1 MTPLQEESPMFRVTN
16 QLHQQYSVV
25 RYASI
30 EDLPMKLFL
39 RIIKNEDL
47 SILGFPTKEENEKVW
62 SKMLEEY
69 KKLDPDNEFSK
80 VLDSKRDME
89 YHICRYEAINIAIH
103 CLSTEY
109 NEELVAM
116 LASHGY
122 IIRKESYDPDLIKA
136 KKFSESIKIV
146 IKEIEDS
153 LKKESQEGVMSF
165 EKIIIKFNT
174 VMGFKIADTNS
185 ITVTEYYALKEEV
198 SEKAK
203 SMKSKNNERRR

>member
-1 MTPLQEESPMFRVTN
+1 M
-16 QLHQQYSVV
+16 
-25 RYASI
+25 
-30 EDLPMKLFL
+30 
-39 RIIKNEDL
+39 
-47 SILGFPTKEENEKVW
+47 
-62 SKMLEEY
+62 
-69 KKLDPDNEFSK
+69 
-80 VLDSKRDME
+80 
-89 YHICRYEAINIAIH
+89 
-103 CLSTEY
+103 
-109 NEELVAM
+109 
-116 LASHGY
+116 
-122 IIRKESYDPDLIKA
+122 
-136 KKFSESIKIV
+136 